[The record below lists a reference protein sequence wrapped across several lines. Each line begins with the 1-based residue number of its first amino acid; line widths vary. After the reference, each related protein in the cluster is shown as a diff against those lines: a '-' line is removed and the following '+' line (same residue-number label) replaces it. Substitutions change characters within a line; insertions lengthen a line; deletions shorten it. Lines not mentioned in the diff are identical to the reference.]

1 MNMMAGLCIYCGY
14 RVVARSVRCFAGTYL
29 SPCSRG
35 SSALRTALENPQ
47 ALRWRDGA
55 MARRR
60 AVVPPASPPMPRR
73 RIAWDQE
80 VAPLRWR
87 PSWAMRRPGGG
98 GGTDGSPAT
107 VARRPTLLSLSS
119 LTGLLHA
126 AGVGDEGLLV
136 DLEAWRLQ
144 WVHASKAMACSVQ
157 RPLVGGAGMG
167 AAAFAA
173 LGERQVTIVGFAG
186 ISLEAYALCLG
197 SQLAG
202 NTGVAL
208 SVKMVHLSDVQ
219 GLLRDVADAAER
231 RFGELAALA
240 ERGRV
245 DPVAPIARASL
256 GSGEM
261 QLLATSTAYSAFLY
275 ACQMSPFCF
284 YRFAILY
291 LALLIG
297 LL

>member
-208 SVKMVHLSDVQ
+208 SVKMVHLSDVPCR
-219 GLLRDVADAAER
+219 GCCETSPTPLSGALVSWLRWQSAAVSIPSR
-231 RFGELAALA
+231 RLPGHRWGAVRCSYSPHRLRIPHFYTRARCPLFAFTAL
-240 ERGRV
+240 
-245 DPVAPIARASL
+245 
-256 GSGEM
+256 
-261 QLLATSTAYSAFLY
+261 
-275 ACQMSPFCF
+275 PFCTSPC
-284 YRFAILY
+284 
-291 LALLIG
+291 
-297 LL
+297 

>member
-1 MNMMAGLCIYCGY
+1 MQ
-14 RVVARSVRCFAGTYL
+14 RHR
-29 SPCSRG
+29 
-35 SSALRTALENPQ
+35 Q
-47 ALRWRDGA
+47 ALQISATGGSIGFVS
-55 MARRR
+55 R
-60 AVVPPASPPMPRR
+60 AVASAEHAGGTCDKERAELPAALARWLAGGQYRWQYCQHRRQCHRR
-73 RIAWDQE
+73 RIAWDLE